1 MLETINFVKNTTPV
15 PIYVK
20 NVLDKILNQEIS
32 QIIVFVQII
41 TIKQIL
47 VIV

>member
-1 MLETINFVKNTTPV
+1 MLETINFVKNITPV

>member
-1 MLETINFVKNTTPV
+1 MLEIIYFVKNITPV

-41 TIKQIL
+41 TIKQIM